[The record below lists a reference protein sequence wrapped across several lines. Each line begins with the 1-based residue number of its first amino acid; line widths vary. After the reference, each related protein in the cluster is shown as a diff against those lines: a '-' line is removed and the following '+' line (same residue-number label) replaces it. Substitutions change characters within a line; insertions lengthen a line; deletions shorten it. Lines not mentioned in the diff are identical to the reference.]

1 MTRPASLFYREG
13 GRVRALPLQYMKI
26 TAAMQLMR
34 KAEEEM
40 GQRFAFVVRPGWVD
54 HFRVLS
60 PYLLTLKGAIVIAGA
75 TFCPSPASA
84 ATFVHAGSVRM

>member
-40 GQRFAFVVRPGWVD
+40 GQRFCLRGQARMGRSFSGVVS
-54 HFRVLS
+54 LS
-60 PYLLTLKGAIVIAGA
+60 PY
-75 TFCPSPASA
+75 S
-84 ATFVHAGSVRM
+84 